1 MVRRLTP
8 TFLCACLSTLVSAC
22 NRGAEPAAS
31 KPHPEA
37 DARVRALAD
46 AYLQGYFER
55 YPDAK
60 TLYGVPGAHHDQLP
74 DNSFEALKAWH
85 AKEDA
90 WLADAKQ
97 IDPGAIA
104 AAPLRA
110 TYAITREALE
120 GSIGARVC
128 RYELWTVNQFVNAWQ
143 VNYAASDRLHARA
156 HCRAERRRGVGDR
169 SLRDLSRTGDCLHAG
184 TDRDL
189 EGARRREADDGSAS
203 ISKASTIA
211 CSRTAASRS
220 RFCAR
225 RSAVGRTP
233 AEGFSSSR

>member
-1 MVRRLTP
+1 MVRRLT
-8 TFLCACLSTLVSAC
+8 TSFVCACLYGLVTAC

-31 KPHPEA
+31 KPQPEAA

-85 AKEDA
+85 AQEDA

-97 IDPGAIA
+97 IDPAAIA

-110 TYAITREALE
+110 AYAITREALE

-128 RYELWTVNQFVNAWQ
+128 RYELWTV
-143 VNYAASDRLHARA
+143 S
-156 HCRAERRRGVGDR
+156 
-169 SLRDLSRTGDCLHAG
+169 
-184 TDRDL
+184 
-189 EGARRREADDGSAS
+189 
-203 ISKASTIA
+203 
-211 CSRTAASRS
+211 
-220 RFCAR
+220 
-225 RSAVGRTP
+225 
-233 AEGFSSSR
+233 

>member
-1 MVRRLTP
+1 MVRRLTT
-8 TFLCACLSTLVSAC
+8 TFFCACLSTLVSAC
-22 NRGAEPAAS
+22 NRGAKPAS

-46 AYLQGYFER
+46 AYLQGYVER

-97 IDPGAIA
+97 IDPAAIA

-110 TYAITREALE
+110 TYAITRGPRRLDRGTGVPVRAVD
-120 GSIGARVC
+120 GQPVRQRVAGQ
-128 RYELWTVNQFVNAWQ
+128 L
-143 VNYAASDRLHARA
+143 
-156 HCRAERRRGVGDR
+156 R
-169 SLRDLSRTGDCLHAG
+169 SKR
-184 TDRDL
+184 
-189 EGARRREADDGSAS
+189 
-203 ISKASTIA
+203 STT
-211 CSRTAASRS
+211 CSRTLQSRKTTW
-220 RFCAR
+220 CR
-225 RSAVGRTP
+225 RSIAT
-233 AEGFSSSR
+233 

>member
-1 MVRRLTP
+1 MQPRGGAGGVQAAAGSGRRGRAR
-8 TFLCACLSTLVSAC
+8 ACRRVS
-22 NRGAEPAAS
+22 
-31 KPHPEA
+31 
-37 DARVRALAD
+37 
-46 AYLQGYFER
+46 QGYFER

-97 IDPGAIA
+97 IDPAAIA

-128 RYELWTVNQFVNAWQ
+128 RYELWTV
-143 VNYAASDRLHARA
+143 S
-156 HCRAERRRGVGDR
+156 
-169 SLRDLSRTGDCLHAG
+169 
-184 TDRDL
+184 
-189 EGARRREADDGSAS
+189 
-203 ISKASTIA
+203 
-211 CSRTAASRS
+211 
-220 RFCAR
+220 
-225 RSAVGRTP
+225 
-233 AEGFSSSR
+233 